1 MSCQSRH
8 GWQGLVPASL
18 NRAKDCK
25 RKIQYIVTPTPQAQ
39 HKQPSAQ
46 WPTPYLAYIIMPVVY
61 LQTGSTRSLW
71 LYLPSTIGW
80 GYFWG
85 WSLVNWFL
93 SLHSSLNS
101 PFEMMNAKSLSLKCL
116 YKLLTSAK
124 FLNYNVIQILKGFGR
139 HQGRGLW
146 LHQSH
151 SFTRNTHPSGAGG
164 GRELRWRQKPWVN

>member
-1 MSCQSRH
+1 
-8 GWQGLVPASL
+8 
-18 NRAKDCK
+18 
-25 RKIQYIVTPTPQAQ
+25 
-39 HKQPSAQ
+39 
-46 WPTPYLAYIIMPVVY
+46 MPVVY
-61 LQTGSTRSLW
+61 LQTVSTRSLW

-151 SFTRNTHPSGAGG
+151 SFTRNTHPSGVGG
-164 GRELRWRQKPWVN
+164 WGSKGVTLVSEALSELMTSPLIKCITPGKASKLPFLSCPS